1 MKCKREKKLEAS
13 SGVSFYPQENDV
25 KTEKEYD
32 NASHMFMNFFFF
44 FERAPWTSHVKIKF
58 NEARYM

>member
-13 SGVSFYPQENDV
+13 SGVFFYPQENDV

-44 FERAPWTSHVKIKF
+44 LKEHHGPVT
-58 NEARYM
+58 